1 MRNKRSGFTLIEM
14 MIYIVIF
21 AIVATLG
28 ATVFDF
34 ALRTKDTT
42 NRLTEAQSGVQQA
55 VQQIVDKVYT
65 AVDINDASTTLNL
78 KLSDSTKNPT
88 VFSLASGA
96 LMMQEG
102 NNAAVAVTP
111 STLYVSALTFIK
123 LSNPNP
129 AGTATSSVQI
139 RITAGYNEGSAADT
153 KSLYTLETTALSL

>member
-1 MRNKRSGFTLIEM
+1 MQNKRSGFTLIEM

-55 VQQIVDKVYT
+55 LQQMVDKVYT
-65 AVDINDASTTLNL
+65 ATDINGASTTLNL
-78 KLSDSTKNPT
+78 KMSDSTKNPT

-102 NNAAVAVTP
+102 TGTAVAVTP
-111 STLYVSALTFIK
+111 STIYVTALSFTK
-123 LSNPNP
+123 LNNTSSQ
-129 AGTATSSVQI
+129 GTATSSVQI
-139 RITAGYNEGSAADT
+139 RITGGYNEGSAADT
-153 KSLYTLETTALSL
+153 KSLYTLETAALSL